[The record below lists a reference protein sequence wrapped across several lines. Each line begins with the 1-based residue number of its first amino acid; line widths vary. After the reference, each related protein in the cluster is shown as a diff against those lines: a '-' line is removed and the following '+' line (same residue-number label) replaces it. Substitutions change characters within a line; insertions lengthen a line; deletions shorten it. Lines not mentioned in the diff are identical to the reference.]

1 MSTLPNVSAAIYIG
15 AYSAQMLIARMKPE
29 LNSFEL
35 VNQFTTLTHMM
46 QDCSEDGIVSETG
59 MQRLF
64 HVLREFHQTGLLEGV
79 SVFYVAATSSL
90 RSVTNRSLILLGC
103 QREFGEFPRLLSGRD
118 EARLN
123 FIGAISDAMA
133 NMPVI
138 AFYPGFNNICLA
150 YGTASRI
157 DAAFELDFGISDI
170 NERLEKLR
178 RMMFR
183 PFRVAALHRY
193 VTKHL
198 AGFSADY
205 KKWRESIVIE
215 PEFMAIGPVPMGCL
229 ALLTKQPVFGTVDSI
244 SAIPQ
249 TAASLTEMSRSLVL
263 QPPEAPLRQPG
274 IDREM
279 APVLAAGMMTLRCA
293 LELTGSYEFR
303 VTPFGVCA
311 GMLKSP
317 SWLFTQTNV

>member
-1 MSTLPNVSAAIYIG
+1 MSTIPNVSAAIYIG

-29 LNSFEL
+29 PGSFEL
-35 VNQFTTLTHMM
+35 VNQFTTLTHMT
-46 QDCSEDGIVSETG
+46 QDCSEDGIVSEAG

-79 SVFYVAATSSL
+79 TTFYVAATSSL

-157 DAAFELDFGISDI
+157 DGAFEVDFGISDI
-170 NERLEKLR
+170 NERLEKIR
-178 RMMFR
+178 RMVFR
-183 PFRVAALHRY
+183 PFRNFALHRY
-193 VTKHL
+193 VLRHL
-198 AGFSADY
+198 AGFSTDY
-205 KKWRESIVIE
+205 RKWRESITIE

-249 TAASLTEMSRSLVL
+249 TAASLT
-263 QPPEAPLRQPG
+263 
-274 IDREM
+274 
-279 APVLAAGMMTLRCA
+279 
-293 LELTGSYEFR
+293 
-303 VTPFGVCA
+303 
-311 GMLKSP
+311 
-317 SWLFTQTNV
+317 